1 MLELAKTR
9 ILSTLQEAHEKDY
22 ISKDEFQAMDPT
34 EKTPGRFYELFKI
47 HKEHIPGETPS
58 ERPIISGSGS
68 ITENISLL
76 VEHFIK
82 DLSMKH
88 PSFLQ
93 DTPDFLRIIEDI
105 NSEGPLP
112 GNSIL
117 VSIDVSGLYT
127 NIPQDEGLES
137 VSEALDQKSL
147 PFPKE
152 FLLKLLELT
161 LKFNIF
167 EFNSELYLQQ
177 IGTAMGIRPAPSYA
191 NIFMAKIDQLAG
203 KLASQF
209 GQGIHPIRMWKRFW
223 KLSTTSIQL

>member
-9 ILSTLQEAHEKDY
+9 IFSTLQEAYDKDY

-34 EKTPGRFYELFKI
+34 EKTPGRFYELFKV

-105 NSEGPLP
+105 NSEGPYQEIVFLSALMFQDCIQISHKMRALSLSVKLLMKKVFLFP
-112 GNSIL
+112 KSFFSNYLNSHLNLTFLSSTLNSI
-117 VSIDVSGLYT
+117 Y
-127 NIPQDEGLES
+127 N
-137 VSEALDQKSL
+137 K
-147 PFPKE
+147 
-152 FLLKLLELT
+152 
-161 LKFNIF
+161 
-167 EFNSELYLQQ
+167 
-177 IGTAMGIRPAPSYA
+177 
-191 NIFMAKIDQLAG
+191 
-203 KLASQF
+203 
-209 GQGIHPIRMWKRFW
+209 
-223 KLSTTSIQL
+223 